1 MRSICNITGRNN
13 SIFIPLR
20 LAHAGTAA
28 FAAIANIQ
36 RVLGIADNLHHAQ
49 IPAAANNL
57 QRLFPADLPGT
68 ANADGIIRHLVERD
82 AHIFD
87 RVITGAAVIPV
98 FQQAADTIRYC
109 KTAALFQDFL
119 GRVDICYHL
128 PRIRNLQMH
137 GNLAVAAAE
146 YGALLMHV
154 STDYVFGGDA
164 SVPYLEDSPVAPTGV
179 YGVTKLDGERAVIES
194 GCRHMIFRTAWLYSP
209 YGKNFVKTIRRLV
222 SEKDSINVV
231 FDQVGTPTCAG
242 DLAALIYM
250 IIEKG
255 MLDRTGIYHFSNE
268 GVCSW
273 YDFAI
278 AIRDLSGYGQDG
290 PTGHFCRISPCHSDE
305 FPSKVKRPHYSVLD
319 KTRVKS
325 VFGVEIPHWMDSL
338 KAVIEKMQYGS
349 SQD

>member
-1 MRSICNITGRNN
+1 MQPRGNLKGTDMNILVTGADGQLGSELRN
-13 SIFIPLR
+13 
-20 LAHAGTAA
+20 
-28 FAAIANIQ
+28 
-36 RVLGIADNLHHAQ
+36 IADSGAVSHRFIFTDVSGKEGSRTEYLDITDADAVRKKAMDCNADV
-49 IPAAANNL
+49 IVNCAAYTDVDRAEEDYAAADIVN
-57 QRLFPADLPGT
+57 
-68 ANADGIIRHLVERD
+68 HK
-82 AHIFD
+82 
-87 RVITGAAVIPV
+87 AV
-98 FQQAADTIRYC
+98 
-109 KTAALFQDFL
+109 
-119 GRVDICYHL
+119 
-128 PRIRNLQMH
+128 
-137 GNLAVAAAE
+137 GNLAGAAAE

-278 AIRDLSGYGQDG
+278 AIRDLSGYGHDG
-290 PTGHFCRISPCHSDE
+290 PAGHFCRISPCHSDE

>member
-1 MRSICNITGRNN
+1 MAESPRGGSLDITDASAVREAVSGVRWGSRMDVIVNC
-13 SIFIPLR
+13 
-20 LAHAGTAA
+20 AA
-28 FAAIANIQ
+28 YTDVDRAEE
-36 RVLGIADNLHHAQ
+36 DY
-49 IPAAANNL
+49 AAADIVN
-57 QRLFPADLPGT
+57 
-68 ANADGIIRHLVERD
+68 HK
-82 AHIFD
+82 
-87 RVITGAAVIPV
+87 AV
-98 FQQAADTIRYC
+98 
-109 KTAALFQDFL
+109 
-119 GRVDICYHL
+119 
-128 PRIRNLQMH
+128 
-137 GNLAVAAAE
+137 GNLAGAAAE

-179 YGVTKLDGERAVIES
+179 YGVTKLDGERAVLES

-290 PTGHFCRISPCHSDE
+290 PAGHFCRISPCHSDE

>member
-1 MRSICNITGRNN
+1 MQPRGNLKGTDMNILVTGANGQLGHELGNISSDSGNCFYFTDLDMAESPRGGSLDITDASAVREAVSGVRWGSRMDVIVNC
-13 SIFIPLR
+13 
-20 LAHAGTAA
+20 AA
-28 FAAIANIQ
+28 YTDVDRAEE
-36 RVLGIADNLHHAQ
+36 DY
-49 IPAAANNL
+49 AAADIVN
-57 QRLFPADLPGT
+57 
-68 ANADGIIRHLVERD
+68 HK
-82 AHIFD
+82 
-87 RVITGAAVIPV
+87 AV
-98 FQQAADTIRYC
+98 
-109 KTAALFQDFL
+109 
-119 GRVDICYHL
+119 
-128 PRIRNLQMH
+128 
-137 GNLAVAAAE
+137 GNLAGAAAE
-146 YGALLMHV
+146 YGTLLMHV

-250 IIEKG
+250 IIEKD

-290 PTGHFCRISPCHSDE
+290 PAGHFCRISPCHSDE